1 MVLALIPTDGKDNAG
16 GIHKELMNLLRM
28 AKRLNLP
35 IVVFAADGAAP
46 ELSAQNMMDQ
56 EKSELEP
63 ITYEYARYGIALR
76 APVFE
81 GTGPLVSVTDP
92 PHGRKTCRNQ
102 PLYGTHTA
110 SMGTGYVVS
119 RSLVDLYKTTNS
131 GLVLRD
137 VEDVDKQD
145 DGAARRLF
153 HIKALAAMTT
163 ENDGVH
169 GVRDGFL
176 GLFVYLFVFGVFR
189 AFYNETIL
197 TVISRH
203 TIRCM
208 A

>member
-16 GIHKELMNLLRM
+16 GIHEELMNLLCM

-35 IVVFAADGAAP
+35 VIVFAADGAAS
-46 ELSAQNMMDQ
+46 ELSAQTMMDK

-63 ITYEYARYGIALR
+63 ITYEYARFGIALR

-92 PHGRKTCRNQ
+92 PHARKTCRNQ

-110 SMGTGYVVS
+110 SMGTGYIVS
-119 RSLVDLYKTTNS
+119 RSLVDLYKTTDS

-153 HIKALAAMTT
+153 HIKALAAMTI
-163 ENDGVH
+163 ENNGVCSI
-169 GVRDGFL
+169 REGFL
-176 GLFVYLFVFGVFR
+176 GLFVYLFIFGMFASFTMKPQLNR
-189 AFYNETIL
+189 GLCRYI
-197 TVISRH
+197 I
-203 TIRCM
+203 
-208 A
+208 